1 MKGKTKWKKDL
12 MKSELKKEQLNI
24 IPSYDLL
31 PKDFNEQKDKYIQ
44 FFYEIKMKKFQKMM
58 LY

>member
-31 PKDFNEQKDKYIQ
+31 PKDFNEKKISIYN
-44 FFYEIKMKKFQKMM
+44 FFMK
-58 LY
+58 